1 MNTEKTFG
9 LIGLTV
15 SHSFSKTYFEEK
27 FFREGLRDHT
37 YQLFPLATIEEIETL
52 FRETEG
58 LSGLNVTLPYKESV
72 IKFLDEIDPEAER
85 IGAVNVIKV
94 IDGKHIGYNT
104 DAAAFTETLKKWL
117 PEKSK
122 FKALIL
128 GTGGASKAVQ
138 EALTNMKITF
148 KTVSRSKEN
157 GDLTYD
163 ELNAKPEVLAKSHLI
178 INTTP
183 LGMHPSTEAMAPID
197 YTQLSA
203 DHYVYDLIYNPARTL
218 FLQKAEMRGAQIKN
232 GLEMLQIQAEKSW
245 EIWNQ

>member
-1 MNTEKTFG
+1 MEKTFG

-27 FFREGLRDHT
+27 FFREGLRDHN
-37 YQLFPLATIEEIETL
+37 YQLFPLAKIEDIKSL
-52 FRETEG
+52 FQDTSG

-72 IKFLDEIDPEAER
+72 IQFLDEIDPVAKK

-94 IDGKHIGYNT
+94 VDGKHIGYNT
-104 DAAAFTETLKKWL
+104 DAAAFTETLEKWL
-117 PEKSK
+117 PPKPK
-122 FKALIL
+122 MKAIIL

-138 EALTNMKITF
+138 QSLTKMKIPY
-148 KTVSRSKEN
+148 KTVSRSKGK
-157 GDLTYD
+157 GDFTYD
-163 ELNAKPEVLAKSHLI
+163 DLNSKTEGIAKAHLI
-178 INTTP
+178 VNTTP
-183 LGMHPSTEAMAPID
+183 LGMHPNTEAMAPID
-197 YTQLSA
+197 YTQLTA

-218 FLQKAEMRGAQIKN
+218 FLQKAEMRGSQIKN

>member
-1 MNTEKTFG
+1 MEKTFG

-27 FFREGLRDHT
+27 FFREGLRDYT
-37 YQLFPLATIEEIETL
+37 YQLFPLANIEEIKTL
-52 FRETEG
+52 FKETVG

-72 IKFLDEIDPEAER
+72 IKFLDEIDPIAKR

-94 IDGKHIGYNT
+94 KDGKTIGYNT
-104 DAAAFTETLKKWL
+104 DTAAFTETLEKWL
-117 PEKSK
+117 PEKPK
-122 FKALIL
+122 FKAIVL

-138 EALTNMKITF
+138 ESLIKMGISAKV
-148 KTVSRSKEN
+148 VSRSKEK

-163 ELNAKPEVLAKSHLI
+163 ELNSKPELFAKAHLI

-183 LGMHPSTEAMAPID
+183 LGMHPNTEAMVPID
-197 YTQLSA
+197 YTQLTDA
-203 DHYVYDLIYNPARTL
+203 HFVYDLIYNPARTL
-218 FLQKAEMRGAQIKN
+218 FLQKAEMRGSQIKN

-245 EIWNQ
+245 EIWNH